1 MNMRDQ
7 LVVETVQ
14 AELARLGQQEIEVH
28 VHNGVVTLVGQV
40 ADERLRQVL
49 AQEIL
54 RLPQVLE
61 VRNEL
66 ALPAPE
72 GDLPSQLR
80 QLMESEGVAVAG
92 LTIEPIE
99 GGLRL
104 RGQAQGWFDR
114 DATDRLAWS
123 LPGVREVINEIS
135 IPPDAPD
142 PELAE
147 RRP

>member
-1 MNMRDQ
+1 MSDQ
-7 LVVETVQ
+7 SVVEAVQ
-14 AELARLGQQEIEVH
+14 AELARLGQTSIEVDAH
-28 VHNGVVTLVGQV
+28 DGVVTLAGQV
-40 ADERLRQVL
+40 GDAQLRRILV
-49 AQEIL
+49 QEIL

-66 ALPAPE
+66 EPPAPE

-80 QLMESEGVAVAG
+80 QLMRSEGVAITG
-92 LTIEPIE
+92 LMIEPIA

-114 DATDRLAWS
+114 DAADRLAWS
-123 LPGVREVINEIS
+123 LPGVREVLNEIT

>member
-1 MNMRDQ
+1 MHEQ
-7 LVVETVQ
+7 SVVEAVQ
-14 AELARLGQQEIEVH
+14 TELARLGHKHIEVH
-28 VHNGVVTLVGQV
+28 AHDGVVTLAGQV
-40 ADERLRQVL
+40 AEDHLRRVL
-49 AQEIL
+49 VQEIL

-61 VRNEL
+61 VRDEL
-66 ALPAPE
+66 KPPALE

-80 QLMESEGVAVAG
+80 QLMSSQGVAVVG
-92 LTIEPIE
+92 LTIELTE

-104 RGQAQGWFDR
+104 GGQAQGWFDR
-114 DATDRLAWS
+114 DAADRLAWS